1 MSKIKEI
8 FTERFGEH
16 RVSELPRKKGDIPLL
31 ILDLELRSPVTVI
44 VTNGLSD
51 YCMPVPE
58 KLIGEEFNELYFC
71 LPSYWQWE
79 DMDNPQMNWVFEWIQ
94 RLSKYVVEKESWFG
108 HGHTMPC
115 GAEMKS
121 LSPTMKQNHFFLT
134 RPMLLEQEM
143 AEMKL
148 DDKTVN
154 FLAIV
159 PIFLKE
165 FEYKQSRGTL
175 KFVRKMITKGVS
187 ELLDDFRQPITKSK
201 WRFRG

>member
-1 MSKIKEI
+1 MTKIQETFQK
-8 FTERFGEH
+8 RFGEH
-16 RVSELPRKKGDIPLL
+16 RVLELPTKEGEVPLL

-51 YCMPVPE
+51 YCMPVPD
-58 KLIGEEFNELYFC
+58 KLKGEEFNELYFC

-79 DMDNPQMNWVFEWIQ
+79 DTDNPQMNWVFDWIQ

-115 GAEMKS
+115 GAEMKE
-121 LSPTMKQNHFFLT
+121 LSATMKQNHFFLT

-143 AEMKL
+143 AEMKI
-148 DDKTVN
+148 DDKTVQ

-159 PIFLKE
+159 PIFKKE

-175 KFVRKMITKGVS
+175 KLIRKMITKGVS